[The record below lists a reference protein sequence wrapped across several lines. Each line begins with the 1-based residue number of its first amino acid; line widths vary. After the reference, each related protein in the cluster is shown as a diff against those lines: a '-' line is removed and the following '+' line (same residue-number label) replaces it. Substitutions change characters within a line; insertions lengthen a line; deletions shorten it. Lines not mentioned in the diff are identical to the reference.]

1 LQFTGLVACSG
12 GGHAIIVKEDES
24 KQQRHNEQVE
34 EEVSWERHQAKS
46 CTDCPQG
53 NGKSWCNGDCHWDS
67 SENDGA
73 CKLISMEDIVKEQKA
88 AATIKFRQF
97 EEQDSKSFDGL
108 SSEAK
113 RFVKR
118 IDQPLKLMFPKV
130 RKSAVIAG
138 SILCRTEK
146 MVFFVV
152 VDGIPNVQ
160 DAELDI
166 RDRSQPGKNATA
178 RLCQCASILSHV
190 KYLGLQP
197 ARWCGI

>member
-1 LQFTGLVACSG
+1 MSIAIFVAFKLSFLLHPCSG
-12 GGHAIIVKEDES
+12 GGHAKIVKEDES

-108 SSEAK
+108 SSE
-113 RFVKR
+113 VN
-118 IDQPLKLMFPKV
+118 D
-130 RKSAVIAG
+130 
-138 SILCRTEK
+138 
-146 MVFFVV
+146 
-152 VDGIPNVQ
+152 
-160 DAELDI
+160 
-166 RDRSQPGKNATA
+166 
-178 RLCQCASILSHV
+178 LSR
-190 KYLGLQP
+190 GL
-197 ARWCGI
+197 ISL